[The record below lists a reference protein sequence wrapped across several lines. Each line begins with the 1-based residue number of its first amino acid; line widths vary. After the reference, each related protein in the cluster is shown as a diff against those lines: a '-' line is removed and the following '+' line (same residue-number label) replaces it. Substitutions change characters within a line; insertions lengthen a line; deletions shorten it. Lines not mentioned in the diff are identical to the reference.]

1 MQLRPLLTHGQQR
14 NKKLR
19 RNQKR
24 NKLLEQIQKLQ
35 GDHKGRTMPTRLT
48 TKQESPMVINV
59 LTQEF
64 EHGANGVASHLLIRV
79 LKPSPGQK
87 IASIDLTTLPDFLGI
102 VEGSFDIA
110 GLKTAS

>member
-1 MQLRPLLTHGQQR
+1 
-14 NKKLR
+14 
-19 RNQKR
+19 
-24 NKLLEQIQKLQ
+24 
-35 GDHKGRTMPTRLT
+35 MPTRLT
-48 TKQESPMVINV
+48 AKHGSPMVINV

-87 IASIDLTTLPDFLGI
+87 IASLDLTSLPDFLGI

-110 GLKTAS
+110 GA